1 MCMSN
6 LIHFQV
12 IGELFL
18 EISDTC
24 INEWIQLKCYVHY
37 NNKKSTTP
45 YVDMGAWKIRMKDK
59 GIRKTFLV
67 ANRCFAQL
75 VN

>member
-45 YVDMGAWKIRMKDK
+45 YVDMGA
-59 GIRKTFLV
+59 GE
-67 ANRCFAQL
+67 N
-75 VN
+75 

>member
-37 NNKKSTTP
+37 NNKKSITS
-45 YVDMGAWKIRMKDK
+45 YVDMGA
-59 GIRKTFLV
+59 GE
-67 ANRCFAQL
+67 N
-75 VN
+75 